1 MDFDSLGWMKDIDL
15 AEYLGI
21 NMHTVIFDDSKWKV
35 DELLAD
41 LEKSFISTK
50 IFQSMKSSAIFL

>member
-21 NMHTVIFDDSKWKV
+21 NMHTVTFDDSKWKV
-35 DELLAD
+35 DELLDD
-41 LEKSFISTK
+41 LDKWFTGIKWTKSRKVDIK
-50 IFQSMKSSAIFL
+50 L